1 MEHVRG
7 KEMEPQC
14 DDVNCILARSQLL
27 VKVLPGEESGLKSY
41 LLRVLG

>member
-14 DDVNCILARSQLL
+14 DDVNCI
-27 VKVLPGEESGLKSY
+27 PGHISAVGESSAW
-41 LLRVLG
+41 RRIWSEVVFA